1 MDFYLFAQK
10 YFISPIWERSGYN
23 MVNTLAYAFIAL
35 VALYFIWK
43 YFEKKG
49 VQVDSKFWAGALAFV
64 LWGSSLRVLT
74 DSIDLGTMAKTLE
87 AGGGIFYPI
96 ASLFYPFILSSHI
109 LDYGYFTVTPGIYIL
124 TATIFLTTL
133 FVQIRLKKKYLTAA
147 VGLFGAAINFVLIL
161 PMAKHWEYAIV
172 PAFISAVI
180 GIGLWHALGWRKRSE
195 ILPVM
200 GQALDGAATWVAIDW
215 FGPASGKAY
224 FEQHVI
230 SAAIGSATPIGFGL
244 FFLLKIFFSL
254 AAVWIIRKE
263 EMDENAKSL
272 VLLVIAIIG
281 FAPGIR
287 DMLRILA
294 GT

>member
-1 MDFYLFAQK
+1 
-10 YFISPIWERSGYN
+10 
-23 MVNTLAYAFIAL
+23 
-35 VALYFIWK
+35 
-43 YFEKKG
+43 
-49 VQVDSKFWAGALAFV
+49 
-64 LWGSSLRVLT
+64 
-74 DSIDLGTMAKTLE
+74 
-87 AGGGIFYPI
+87 
-96 ASLFYPFILSSHI
+96 
-109 LDYGYFTVTPGIYIL
+109 
-124 TATIFLTTL
+124 
-133 FVQIRLKKKYLTAA
+133 
-147 VGLFGAAINFVLIL
+147 
-161 PMAKHWEYAIV
+161 
-172 PAFISAVI
+172 
-180 GIGLWHALGWRKRSE
+180 
-195 ILPVM
+195 M